1 MKPRNLL
8 LYCAALLLSVLSLSA
23 RAEDIDLFTGTR
35 ADQTVPPNLLLIV
48 ANAAHSSSNAGL
60 NNCVIDGVTSSLSG
74 TALGVEQCALYYVIS
89 TMDLTNGPQVK
100 IGVMTYNAANLK
112 RMDGTSCNAS
122 KAGGCLLYP
131 LTTLDA
137 TNRTTLLNWIK
148 SWGTTYNIKGDG
160 EATGAVMQE
169 AWAYFYGRTGLSG
182 DNYASIAPSI
192 DCKNF
197 VVFVSDSLRTNAS
210 PADGGSAAVKQALF
224 NAPDITAAQK
234 AMITLATRVTPAATV
249 CGTLSSVPDSES
261 NHESKGFYADEWS
274 RYMNSKRI
282 TTYTVGLLDYSR
294 CVPEYPWLLS
304 SMATHGGGT
313 YFPTTDYQTLVDALL
328 VILSEVRSVNSV
340 FAAVSLPVSVNS
352 QGTYLNQVFIG
363 MFRPDPG
370 GLPRWFGNLKQYK
383 MGFLGGAFSML
394 DADDKLAISASG
406 SEFIGE
412 CARSYWTPTPTAA
425 GDGYWSLLTTQ
436 NCAGYDGKGNSPDG
450 NMVEKGA
457 QAYMLRAISPDA
469 RVVKTCP
476 ASMANCQTAMTNF
489 TSSNPD
495 LTTTTLGV
503 TSSSG
508 VTTATL
514 VDWVRGKNNH
524 ATLAETASVGG
535 SAISQGAT
543 STHMRPSS
551 HGDVVHSRPAA
562 VNFGTDASPKV
573 VVFYGG
579 NDGMLRAINGN
590 RTVSFT
596 ASGTTVL
603 PGAEF
608 WSFVPP
614 EFHSKL
620 LRRYKNGAPEA
631 IDAALPKDY
640 AMDGPITAYRATPTS
655 NVWLYVG
662 MRRGGRTLYA
672 FEVDKDTLAINL
684 RWKIGCMDDAN
695 TNCNPGGKG
704 DYSNMAQTWSAPQV
718 FTANGVGGGTTPLMI
733 IGGGYHPTCEDTTT
747 FTCGSTRGNR
757 YYVLNATTGV
767 QLASFTTARGVIA
780 DVTIVPDTDGKA
792 KFIYGADLGGNVYRI
807 SGPLSSNA
815 YQPIGSTEI
824 GNWVITTVASL
835 GCASTNT
842 CTSPPN
848 RKFFFAPDVVVDGSD
863 YLLLLG
869 SGDRE
874 KPTVLSNPTSN
885 YFFMIKDRPDLG
897 NSYLNDASCTGV
909 TGLCLDAL
917 LGITQ
922 GVTPSAADLSAKKGW
937 YLRLAG
943 DEQVVTGA
951 IAVFGTVYFTTHQP
965 KAAASNS
972 CVPNLGTSRA
982 YGVKYTNASAARTT
996 GDLFIERLDAGLAPD
1011 LVVGKVT
1018 LDARDGSA
1026 TVPFCIGCDGPIK
1039 PSQPVAPG
1047 LINNPAK
1054 IRSYWYIQK

>member
-1 MKPRNLL
+1 MKLRNLL
-8 LYCAALLLSVLSLSA
+8 LYCAALVLAVLSLSA

-48 ANAAHSSSNAGL
+48 GNAAHSSSNAGM

-100 IGVMTYNAANLK
+100 LGVMTYNANGLK
-112 RMDGTSCNAS
+112 RMDGRSCNSS
-122 KAGGCLLYP
+122 KLGGCLLYP

-137 TNRTTLLNWIK
+137 VNRPLLLNWIK
-148 SWGTTYNIKGDG
+148 SWGTTYNIKGDN
-160 EATGAVMQE
+160 EATGGVMQE
-169 AWAYFYGRTGLSG
+169 AWAYFYGQTGLSG

-197 VVFVSDSLRTNAS
+197 VVFVSDSLRNNAS
-210 PADGGSAAVKQALF
+210 PGDGGSASVKQALF
-224 NAPDITAAQK
+224 NAPEITQTQK
-234 AMITLATRVTPAATV
+234 NMITFANGVTPAATV
-249 CGTLSSVPDSES
+249 CGSLGSVPGTE
-261 NHESKGFYADEWS
+261 NLHENNGFYADEWA
-274 RYMNSKRI
+274 RYMNAKRI
-282 TTYTVGLLDYSR
+282 TTYTVGLLDYAR

-304 SMATHGGGT
+304 SMASHGGGT

-394 DADDKLAISASG
+394 DASDKLAISASG

-457 QAYMLRAISPDA
+457 QAYMLRSISPDA

-476 ASMANCQTAMTNF
+476 STMADCQTAMTEF
-489 TSSNPD
+489 STSNNT
-495 LTTTTLGV
+495 LTTTTFGV
-503 TSSSG
+503 TPTSG
-508 VTTATL
+508 VTTTTL
-514 VDWVRGKNNH
+514 VDWARGKNNH
-524 ATLAETASVGG
+524 FPFPETASVNG
-535 SAISQGAT
+535 SPISQGAS

-562 VNFGTDASPKV
+562 VNFGTDANPKV

-590 RTVSFT
+590 RTLAIT
-596 ASGTTVL
+596 ANGATVQ

-620 LRRYKNGAPEA
+620 LRRYKNAAPDA

-640 AMDGPITAYRATPTS
+640 AMDGPITAYRQTPTS
-655 NVWLYVG
+655 DVWLYVG

-672 FEVDKDTLAINL
+672 FQVDKDTLAITL
-684 RWKIGCMDDAN
+684 KWKIGCMDDAN
-695 TNCNPGGKG
+695 TNCNPAAKG
-704 DYSNMAQTWSAPQV
+704 DYSSMAQTWSAPQI
-718 FTANGVGGGTTPLMI
+718 FTAKGVDNGTTPLMI
-733 IGGGYHPTCEDTTT
+733 VGGGYDPACEDTLSYS
-747 FTCGSTRGNR
+747 CASTRGNR
-757 YYVLNATTGV
+757 YYVINATTGV
-767 QLASFTTARGVIA
+767 RVGSFNTARGVLA
-780 DVTIVPDTDGKA
+780 DVTIVPDSDGTA
-792 KFIYGADLGGNVYRI
+792 KYIYGADLGGNVYRI
-807 SGPLSSNA
+807 SGPHVSSA
-815 YQPIGSTEI
+815 FTPIGTNAV
-824 GNWVITTVASL
+824 GDWVITTVASL
-835 GCASTNT
+835 GCDASNT
-842 CTSPPN
+842 CTTPPN
-848 RKFFFAPDVVVDGSD
+848 RKFFFAPDVVVDGAD
-863 YLLLLG
+863 YVLLLG

-874 KPTVLSNPTSN
+874 KPTRLSNPTSN
-885 YFFMIKDRPDLG
+885 YFFMIKDRPEEG
-897 NSYLNDASCTGV
+897 NAYLNDGRCTGM
-909 TGLCLDAL
+909 TGLCLAAL
-917 LGITQ
+917 HGITQ
-922 GVTPSAADLSAKKGW
+922 GTTPTQAELDAKKGW
-937 YLRLAG
+937 YLRLATS
-943 DEQVVTGA
+943 EQVVTGA
-951 IAVFGTVYFTTHQP
+951 IAVFGTVYFTTHEP

-982 YGVKYTNASAARTT
+982 YGVKYTNASASRTS

-1047 LINNPAK
+1047 LVNNPAK